1 MMVDKVAMIDFGI
14 LEQLDDAARETTDRE
29 KFVQFSRR
37 ILQTKRQILGIRMP
51 ELRKLA
57 RQIAQ
62 SRRFCVSARDLER
75 LMCNMHADRPYEY
88 VLLCGLMIDCAR
100 YTEFDEAT
108 RISLT
113 KIYLQ
118 VVDSWAQV
126 DSIIVKDKRHATKAW
141 WGFSLECLSDE
152 REMVVRYGVV
162 SLMAN
167 FLDDEHI
174 KPVIERVRQVSHE
187 GHYVKM
193 ALAWLY
199 ATMAVDYF
207 DLTMT
212 ELASDNVSGWVRR
225 KAYQKCLESRRFSPE
240 QRAVIAERR
249 RS

>member
-1 MMVDKVAMIDFGI
+1 MMVDRIAMIVFGV

-29 KFVQFSRR
+29 EFVQFSRR

-62 SRRFCVSARDLER
+62 SRRFCVGVRDLEW
-75 LMCNMHADRPYEY
+75 LMRNMHADRPYEY
-88 VLLCGLMIDCAR
+88 VLLCGLMIDCAV

-113 KIYLQ
+113 KTYLQ

-126 DSIIVKDKRHATKAW
+126 DSIAVKDKRHATKAW
-141 WGFSLECLSDE
+141 WDFSLECLSDE

-174 KPVIERVRQVSHE
+174 KPVIERVRRVSHE
-187 GHYVKM
+187 GYYVKM

-207 DLTMT
+207 DPTMA
-212 ELASDNVSGWVRR
+212 ELASDNVSDWVRR
-225 KAYQKCLESRRFSPE
+225 KAYRKCLESRRFSPE
-240 QRAVIAERR
+240 QRAVIAERKN
-249 RS
+249 S